1 MGLNQL
7 NSSNDNKSLFIML
20 IGAWN
25 IYMYETIDNLG
36 WLQPNKWLLIS
47 QQKKTIL
54 G

>member
-7 NSSNDNKSLFIML
+7 NSSNDNKPLFIML

-36 WLQPNKWLLIS
+36 WL
-47 QQKKTIL
+47 
-54 G
+54 